1 VGGDG
6 DDTVYGGQG
15 NDLLFAQGFDGSLGR
30 GDHDQLFGNLGNDTF
45 EFRNY
50 DAFLSGT
57 TDANS
62 ERVMDFVTGQDKIS
76 ATTDDS
82 TPNFTEVAAPGV
94 TSVAEA
100 IQFSDQ
106 NHLFT
111 NTGADI
117 TNEYVFV
124 AGATHGYLIV
134 NPDSSD
140 VFESGSSYVI
150 VLQDHNTLAS
160 FSSGDIINH
169 VI

>member
-1 VGGDG
+1 
-6 DDTVYGGQG
+6 
-15 NDLLFAQGFDGSLGR
+15 
-30 GDHDQLFGNLGNDTF
+30 
-45 EFRNY
+45 
-50 DAFLSGT
+50 
-57 TDANS
+57 
-62 ERVMDFVTGQDKIS
+62 VTGQDKIS

-82 TPNFTEVAAPGV
+82 TPNYTEVAAPGA

-111 NTGADI
+111 NTSADI

-140 VFESGSSYVI
+140 SFEPNTSYVI
-150 VLQDHNTLAS
+150 VIQNHNTLDS
-160 FSSGDIINH
+160 FSAGDIINH
-169 VI
+169 VIPI